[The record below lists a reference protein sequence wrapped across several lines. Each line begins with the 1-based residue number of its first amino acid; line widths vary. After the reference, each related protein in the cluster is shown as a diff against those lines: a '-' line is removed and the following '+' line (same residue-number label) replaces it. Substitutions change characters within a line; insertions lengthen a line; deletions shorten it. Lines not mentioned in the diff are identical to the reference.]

1 MNVIPGASTKFLK
14 LDSGRRAELLPLASR
29 IVCSIA
35 KPLYLKGIFF
45 MYKPTVLWDSSLG
58 ALAIDTYEMSQ

>member
-29 IVCSIA
+29 IVCCIA
-35 KPLYLKGIFF
+35 EPLYLKGTFF
-45 MYKPTVLWDSSLG
+45 MYKPDCVVRQFIGGFSNRH
-58 ALAIDTYEMSQ
+58 I